1 MSTLGIRPP
10 GFAHYPPEGYAVM
23 AGLIAPLVERDNYG
37 KVFEKPITAPDVKKA
52 YFTSEKK
59 DEIALEFDQPMAW
72 SDALTSQFYLDG
84 KEGKVASGAASGNI
98 VKLKLAATES
108 AKTITYLV
116 DRKWDIKNLLYG
128 ENGIAALTFCG
139 VPILPRKPS
148 P

>member
-1 MSTLGIRPP
+1 
-10 GFAHYPPEGYAVM
+10 M

-108 AKTITYLV
+108 AKAITYLV

-128 ENGIAALTFCG
+128 ENGIAALTFCE